1 MKTEIS
7 AFCVRCKKS
16 GGNSCKP
23 DSVLPLRKAATI
35 CLCDQYP
42 GFKRREQRLTPY
54 LVLLQE
60 GFTTRRGSLPVP
72 VGSYPAFSP
81 LPGLHRAV
89 CFLLHSPSGRISLPH
104 PFHQGTPCSVE
115 SGLSSGPE
123 RPAAARCLLKGGN
136 ILLHSGKFHCCH
148 ANICK
153 REIRLVAE
161 KVFYPLTPSIFEA
174 STAASLPPPSIR
186 LISRTLPGRSS

>member
-1 MKTEIS
+1 MY
-7 AFCVRCKKS
+7 AVKKVEETAVSRILYFPCGKRQPSVCATSTRDSNAASNGSPPIWSCS
-16 GGNSCKP
+16 GRG
-23 DSVLPLRKAATI
+23 
-35 CLCDQYP
+35 
-42 GFKRREQRLTPY
+42 
-54 LVLLQE
+54 LQ
-60 GFTTRRGSLPVP
+60 RRGD
-72 VGSYPAFSP
+72 
-81 LPGLHRAV
+81 
-89 CFLLHSPSGRISLPH
+89 HSPSRWALTP
-104 PFHQGTPCSVE
+104 PFHPYPVCTGRFAFCCTLLPEGFPCSVE